1 MLAPDALELE
11 EEQWMKQEET
21 MCYCALL
28 QVPLLRASPNVE
40 VKDKELVV
48 SYPAKENDTLAEH
61 MVRNQHLPSGITV
74 ESFGILENRFSNRI
88 KALKWLKAKLLLI
101 AKGRYVSKG
110 QKIVVDLKTAHIAI
124 NFVATGN

>member
-74 ESFGILENRFSNRI
+74 ESFGILELCTCVTLWFHICTQFLRSSCVLVLHFGFITVESFGN
-88 KALKWLKAKLLLI
+88 LL
-101 AKGRYVSKG
+101 
-110 QKIVVDLKTAHIAI
+110 
-124 NFVATGN
+124 